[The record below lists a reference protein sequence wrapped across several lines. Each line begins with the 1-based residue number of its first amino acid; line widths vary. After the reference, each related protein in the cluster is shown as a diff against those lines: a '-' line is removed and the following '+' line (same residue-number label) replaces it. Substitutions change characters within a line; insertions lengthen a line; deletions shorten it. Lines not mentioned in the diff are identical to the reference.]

1 MELMSPHMYTYVVV
15 HISASSDAIYSI
27 GMAALSLLCV
37 CSEPH
42 TQVMLSLLL
51 LGQS

>member
-1 MELMSPHMYTYVVV
+1 MFLMSPHVYTYVFV
-15 HISASSDAIYSI
+15 HISASSDTIYSI

-37 CSEPH
+37 CAEPH
-42 TQVMLSLLL
+42 TQVMLSQLL

>member
-1 MELMSPHMYTYVVV
+1 MMSPHVYAYVVV

-37 CSEPH
+37 CGEAH
-42 TQVMLSLLL
+42 TQVMLSPLL